1 MVYENYLR
9 IFLQIFLSDNT
20 RIAISSDFITSVNV
34 YLRSNSIII
43 GIFCFSNTEENND
56 SYIVVISVRSV
67 YCQTEINKNDIDL
80 NLFRYLHS
88 RETQT
93 EQQLSDEKKVRYS
106 SIVI

>member
-1 MVYENYLR
+1 MFISDR
-9 IFLQIFLSDNT
+9 I
-20 RIAISSDFITSVNV
+20 RSSLEF
-34 YLRSNSIII
+34 
-43 GIFCFSNTEENND
+43 FFFSNTEENND

-93 EQQLSDEKKVRYS
+93 EQQLFDEKKVRYS
-106 SIVI
+106 SIVILFNYKFIFFVLF